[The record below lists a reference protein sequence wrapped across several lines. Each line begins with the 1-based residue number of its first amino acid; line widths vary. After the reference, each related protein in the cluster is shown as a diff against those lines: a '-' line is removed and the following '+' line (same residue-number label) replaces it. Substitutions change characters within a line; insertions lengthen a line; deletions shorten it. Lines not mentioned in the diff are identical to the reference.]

1 MKDSLNVAF
10 QEHGVLNYTIG
21 LTQALSSAGVNISLI
36 TEGKNIE
43 IQGVQVRK
51 FPLSSIQQ
59 FMPDRLKKSII
70 SKYLVHPCFLNSLKS
85 MNLSVLH
92 VNYASKCEIFLK
104 AKERY
109 SIPIVYTNHFVMEPE
124 PLTALNPYPS
134 LSEKENLFIPIVC
147 ENSAKVT
154 TVSKFARK
162 RLKEEFGIDS
172 EVVYHGVDLDRF
184 NLFIPRTM
192 RKRLNA
198 KDDEKIVLWVARFGH
213 YPYKDPFTFIR
224 AIPLVVEKHA
234 DTKFIMVGK
243 GYLKSYAVNLAR
255 KLGLKRLQFIDR
267 VEKLNLYYAAADLF
281 VLTSYNDNFGLV
293 VAEAMACG
301 KPIIISNK
309 GAPPEIVEN
318 TGLMFEYGNHHDLAD
333 KINMLIENEDLG
345 RRLGAL
351 AHKRIV
357 ENFTWKKAARKYS
370 DIYRE
375 VA

>member
-10 QEHGVLNYTIG
+10 QEHEVLNYTIG
-21 LTQALSSAGVNISLI
+21 LAQALSCAGVDISLI
-36 TEGKNIE
+36 TEGKNFE
-43 IQGVQVRK
+43 VQGVQVRK
-51 FPLSSIQQ
+51 FPLSSIQR
-59 FMPDRLKKSII
+59 FMPDRLKKGII
-70 SKYLVHPCFLNSLKS
+70 GKYLVHPRFLNSLKS

-92 VNYASKCEIFLK
+92 VNYASKCEVFLK

-109 SIPIVYTNHFVMEPE
+109 KIPMIYTNHFVMEPE
-124 PLTALNPYPS
+124 PLTALNPHPS
-134 LSEKENLFIPIVC
+134 LSEKENSFIPIIC
-147 ENSAKVT
+147 ENSDKVI
-154 TVSKFARK
+154 TVSEFARK

-172 EVVYHGVDLDRF
+172 EVGYHGVDLDRF
-184 NLFIPRTM
+184 NPFIPGTI
-192 RKRLNA
+192 RKHLNA

-213 YPYKDPFTFIR
+213 YPYKDPFTFIK
-224 AIPLVVEKHA
+224 AIPLVLEKHSN
-234 DTKFIMVGK
+234 TKFIMIGK

-255 KLGLKRLQFIDR
+255 KLGLNKLQFIDR

-301 KPIIISNK
+301 KPVIISDK

-318 TGLMFEYGNHHDLAD
+318 TGLMFEYGCHHDLAD
-333 KINMLIENEDLG
+333 KITMLIEDENLSQ
-345 RRLGAL
+345 RLGAM

-357 ENFTWKKAARKYS
+357 ENFTWEKAARKYL
-370 DIYRE
+370 DIYKE